1 MLLVKNLWGFSQEFL
16 TKFKDSFVKFCCLWP
31 KDENQIQEEFCQVL
45 LSVTKG
51 WKSNSRRVSSDF
63 TLCVEFSRYQ
73 GWSEVYFG
81 GRRTF
86 FFFFFREGTEWKGAE
101 DWARQKLC
109 LSQGILSPC
118 RGVERRGIF
127 GDRSLVLSLQGE
139 KRKKKSHFLRKVF
152 CELAE
157 EIMSLLCSHRAGEPT
172 LIFPTL
178 ITRAANT
185 ACVVLLSFVLI
196 NY

>member
-1 MLLVKNLWGFSQEFL
+1 MERSRGLGKAEALPVTRHPVTLQRCGEEGYFWGQKS
-16 TKFKDSFVKFCCLWP
+16 CA
-31 KDENQIQEEFCQVL
+31 
-45 LSVTKG
+45 VT
-51 WKSNSRRVSSDF
+51 SRR
-63 TLCVEFSRYQ
+63 
-73 GWSEVYFG
+73 
-81 GRRTF
+81 
-86 FFFFFREGTEWKGAE
+86 K
-101 DWARQKLC
+101 K
-109 LSQGILSPC
+109 
-118 RGVERRGIF
+118 
-127 GDRSLVLSLQGE
+127 
-139 KRKKKSHFLRKVF
+139 KKKKSHFLRKVF